1 MALVGS
7 GAFDRYDRQLTGT
20 KIVGSLSQPS
30 TLALFVLGLGDL
42 AWAQRRRRLMR
53 ATAAF

>member
-7 GAFDRYDRQLTGT
+7 GASDRYDRQLTGT